1 MRRDSG
7 TQPTVI
13 PQFKAAEVSM
23 RMRAAEFLSADPYHL
38 LFAVSAFFHVVLLS
52 LLPSKTSFSTVPF
65 MGVRSIP
72 MNNLLVPTAAD
83 RDTLADIVGIA
94 AQSRP
99 VEAVDGNH
107 DEAEKRNDKA
117 R

>member
-1 MRRDSG
+1 MRRHSG
-7 TQPTVI
+7 NQRNVI
-13 PQFKAAEVSM
+13 PQFKVAEVSM
-23 RMRAAEFLSADPYHL
+23 RMRAAEFLSADPHHL
-38 LFAVSAFFHVVLLS
+38 LFSCCSVLFIHEQNFI
-52 LLPSKTSFSTVPF
+52 FSTVPF

-72 MNNLLVPTAAD
+72 MNNLLVPPAAD
-83 RDTLADIVGIA
+83 LDTLAAIAAIASIA

-99 VEAVDGNH
+99 VEAIEGNH

>member
-1 MRRDSG
+1 
-7 TQPTVI
+7 
-13 PQFKAAEVSM
+13 
-23 RMRAAEFLSADPYHL
+23 
-38 LFAVSAFFHVVLLS
+38 
-52 LLPSKTSFSTVPF
+52 

-72 MNNLLVPTAAD
+72 MNNLLVPAAAGL
-83 RDTLADIVGIA
+83 DTLAAIASIA

-99 VEAVDGNH
+99 VEAIDGNH